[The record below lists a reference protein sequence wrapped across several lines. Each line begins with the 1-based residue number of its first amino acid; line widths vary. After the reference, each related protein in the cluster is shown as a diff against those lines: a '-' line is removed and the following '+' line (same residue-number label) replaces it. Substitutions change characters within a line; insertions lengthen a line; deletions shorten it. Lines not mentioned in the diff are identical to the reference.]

1 MSLQYTSFDSIQD
14 YVSHVRQVFNT
25 GKTRDIKFRKAQIQR
40 LFDLVSENEE
50 RFYEALAKDMNKPR
64 NEAMGGDIA
73 PVLDE
78 CLFFLHNLDE
88 LTKDKK
94 VKPRSINNKME
105 KVVIRRDP
113 LGTVLILGCW
123 NYPVQLSLLPLI
135 GAIAA
140 GNTAILKLSEVSP
153 HTAALITELFPRYMD
168 ISCYRVVNGAV
179 EESTALLKEHF
190 DHIFYTGNGQVGRI
204 VMEAAAKHLTPV
216 TLELG
221 GKSPAVI
228 APDADMQLTANRIAF
243 GKFFNAGQICI
254 AVDYVL
260 VPKQRLNEFV
270 SAFKKTMSDWYGN
283 NPQDSDSYAR
293 IVNKR
298 HVDRIAAMLNNRSS
312 GEIVIGGEVDKV
324 DRYIAPTVVINVKHD
339 DPSLMGDEIFGPVLP
354 VITYNNIDEAIGL
367 INKKDPPLALYV
379 FTKKE
384 KLAERVLRNTKSGG
398 VCVNDC
404 LMHQAEYGIPFGGVG
419 TSGMGNYHGEKSF
432 TTFTHERSM
441 LVKKQKMEGSNVAVR
456 YPPYNS
462 RKYNILRFVLVQHPL
477 FVTLKKFKSPI
488 KLLLVLFAL
497 FAYYL
502 KKRN

>member
-78 CLFFLHNLDE
+78 CLFFLDNLDE

-270 SAFKKTMSDWYGN
+270 TAFKKTMSDWYGN

-324 DRYIAPTVVINVKHD
+324 DRYIAPTVVVNVKHD

-456 YPPYNS
+456 YPP
-462 RKYNILRFVLVQHPL
+462 
-477 FVTLKKFKSPI
+477 
-488 KLLLVLFAL
+488 
-497 FAYYL
+497 
-502 KKRN
+502 

>member
-14 YVSHVRQVFNT
+14 HVSHVRQIFNT
-25 GKTRDIKFRKAQIQR
+25 GKTRDIKFRKAQLQR
-40 LFDLVSENEE
+40 LFDLVAENEE
-50 RFYEALAKDMNKPR
+50 RFYDALSKDMNKPR
-64 NEAMGGDIA
+64 NEAMSGDIA

-78 CLFFLHNLDE
+78 CLYFLDNLDE

-94 VKPRSINNKME
+94 IKPRSINNKME

-113 LGTVLILGCW
+113 LGTVLVLGCW
-123 NYPVQLSLLPLI
+123 NYPVQLSLVPLV
-135 GAIAA
+135 GAIAG

-168 ISCYRVVNGAV
+168 TSCYRIVNGAV
-179 EESTALLKEHF
+179 EESTALLKESF

-204 VMEAAAKHLTPV
+204 VMNAAAKNLTPV

-221 GKSPAVI
+221 GKSPALI
-228 APDADMQLTANRIAF
+228 AEDADMQLSANRIAF
-243 GKFFNAGQICI
+243 GKFYNAGQICI

-260 VPKQRLNEFV
+260 VPKQRVNEFV
-270 SAFKKTMSDWYGN
+270 TAFKKTMNDWYGK

-298 HVDRIAAMLNNRSS
+298 HVERISAMLNNRSS

-354 VITYNNIDEAIGL
+354 VVTYNTIEEAIGL

-404 LMHQAEYGIPFGGVG
+404 LMHQA
-419 TSGMGNYHGEKSF
+419 
-432 TTFTHERSM
+432 
-441 LVKKQKMEGSNVAVR
+441 GSNQI
-456 YPPYNS
+456 
-462 RKYNILRFVLVQHPL
+462 RKILTR
-477 FVTLKKFKSPI
+477 
-488 KLLLVLFAL
+488 
-497 FAYYL
+497 
-502 KKRN
+502 